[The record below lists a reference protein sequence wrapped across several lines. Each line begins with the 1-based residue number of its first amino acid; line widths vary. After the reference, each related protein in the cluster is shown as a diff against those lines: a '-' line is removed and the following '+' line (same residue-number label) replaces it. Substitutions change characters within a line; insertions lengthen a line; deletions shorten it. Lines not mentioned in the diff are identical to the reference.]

1 MSKNTRI
8 NSPNQTNPQFTQ
20 NLTNDLSLPQ
30 YLIDNLN
37 IPISQKEIQYL
48 NRLIQPQNITGNI
61 DFAGDMKSS
70 LQFYSDYDDLQT
82 LIAMSNEQV
91 DVDELR
97 GLMAQRN
104 IVPSV
109 FSLDLDQLLEILL
122 LRIKVSFKKLKPM
135 YYI

>member
-8 NSPNQTNPQFTQ
+8 NSRNQTNIPSTS
-20 NLTNDLSLPQ
+20 NKTNDLSLPQ
-30 YLIDNLN
+30 YLTDNLN

-61 DFAGDMKSS
+61 DFSGDMKSS

-82 LIAMSNEQV
+82 LIVMSNEQV

-109 FSLDLDQLLEILL
+109 FSLNLVQLLEILL